1 VSRYKARQQALQ
13 ILFSRE
19 FHDENDIQYTEKEI
33 LTDDVSDDDSVGED
47 LPEGELLAVP
57 ATDEEEYCTYLVETT
72 RQHLAELDEIISS
85 FSKKWDLSQMDRTD
99 KNIMRMAICEL
110 KYPKEQL
117 DESIILNE
125 AIRLAKRYGGPASSK
140 FVNGILGSYVRSK
153 SE

>member
-1 VSRYKARQQALQ
+1 MSRYKARQQALQ

-47 LPEGELLAVP
+47 LPEGEFLELP
-57 ATDEEEYCTYLVETT
+57 ATDEEEYCTYLIETT